1 MPDNPYT
8 DNPYTAR
15 DVTKGMIQASFIL
28 STMTPTQRMK
38 MLEVLVAKFICDG
51 DIAGIRHAANVVRIN
66 TP

>member
-8 DNPYTAR
+8 ER

-28 STMTPTQRMK
+28 ATLTPTQRAK
-38 MLEVLVAKFICDG
+38 FLEVLVAKFICDG
-51 DIAGIRHAANVVRIN
+51 DTAGIRHAANVVRIN